1 MKLYERLGVDGR
13 VLNEEATVKFLER
26 WDNPIV
32 NIKNTHT
39 VKALRVSEP
48 NFAAY
53 FYCVIEN
60 NAEAKKFANMTVE
73 SAIDLF
79 FGEWRQK
86 VPTRDGSIDP
96 EYWKLNSSWDN
107 EFRETV
113 LWASCLGD
121 WGKAIKVAQYPTSE
135 CCNKY
140 AIKNPEMN
148 YPLILAA
155 YIRGDSLESV
165 QSSIEIVEK
174 GVKKKEKL
182 LLAVLMSIV
191 KKDKEMFDKA
201 FLEYMKYFK
210 KKDAKS
216 QLWTERLATEGTILF
231 NLARYKGLEVDFPEK
246 YRDHFICFS

>member
-1 MKLYERLGVDGR
+1 MKLYERLCVDEK
-13 VLNEEATVKFLER
+13 VLNEEATIKFLER
-26 WDNPIV
+26 WNDPIV
-32 NIKNTHT
+32 DIRNTHT

-53 FYCVIEN
+53 FYCLLEN
-60 NAEAKKFANMTVE
+60 NTEAKKFAIIAVE
-73 SAIDLF
+73 SAIEFF
-79 FGEWRQK
+79 FGEWRQQ
-86 VPTRDGSIDP
+86 VPTRDGSLDP
-96 EYWKLNSSWDN
+96 EYWKVNSGWDS
-107 EFRETV
+107 EFRGAL

-121 WGKAIKVAQYPTSE
+121 WNSATKIAQYPTAE

-148 YPLILAA
+148 YPLVLAA
-155 YIRGDSLESV
+155 FIRGDSLESV
-165 QSSIEIVEK
+165 QSSIDVVEK

-191 KKDKEMFDKA
+191 KKDKEMFDEA

-216 QLWTERLATEGTILF
+216 QLWTERFATEGTILF
-231 NLARYKGLEVDFPEK
+231 NLARHKGLEVDSPEK